1 MKKVGCQ
8 KTFNVDGVIEMVK
21 AQLDNEISI
30 NYGFV
35 SVGGVDIFAIEVAE
49 SDKKIWLEGKYFV
62 YENNDVEEKVVN
74 QNDEPI
80 TLFISYTECDA
91 PIVDI
96 IENKIKE
103 RLKDRIRISRYTELQ
118 YKDSFMAF
126 MNTIQDHDF
135 VLTVVSDTYLRRQA
149 CMYEVGEIIKDH
161 HYKDRLLFVVLSE
174 KERKYYGED
183 APEKIEPA
191 IYKGPEER
199 LEYVDYWKRRYD
211 NLEKRM
217 REINDLE
224 AVSKASVDL
233 KIIGQIFRKD
243 MSEFLDFL
251 SDENGKSFEKLYV
264 NNFDEVIAWLK

>member
-21 AQLDNEISI
+21 AQLDHEISM

-49 SDKKIWLEGKYFV
+49 SDKKILLEGKYFV

-103 RLKDRIRISRYTELQ
+103 I
-118 YKDSFMAF
+118 
-126 MNTIQDHDF
+126 
-135 VLTVVSDTYLRRQA
+135 
-149 CMYEVGEIIKDH
+149 VGTKVKVNH
-161 HYKDRLLFVVLSE
+161 KANG
-174 KERKYYGED
+174 KG
-183 APEKIEPA
+183 KIEIEYYSNA
-191 IYKGPEER
+191 ELERIY
-199 LEYVDYWKRRYD
+199 
-211 NLEKRM
+211 
-217 REINDLE
+217 DL
-224 AVSKASVDL
+224 
-233 KIIGQIFRKD
+233 
-243 MSEFLDFL
+243 FL
-251 SDENGKSFEKLYV
+251 STRQ
-264 NNFDEVIAWLK
+264 